1 MNYYEILQV
10 EINASTTEIK
20 QAYRRLVKEFHPD
33 SNHKNANHDLIIILN
48 AAYEVLSD
56 EQNRHIYDQKL
67 SQQFANTVSYRQEKS
82 QTASTYYQQNR
93 QQQKQ
98 RDISQC
104 QWLKE
109 VYFPVNRLISEIIMP
124 LEIQIEHLSADVF
137 DDCLMLIFT
146 NYLNKCY
153 QNFTQARNILSSQPN
168 PSLYAGIAA
177 NLYYG
182 LNHINDG
189 IEELERFTIT
199 YDDYYLHTGR
209 ELFNLADDINQSAS
223 EMVEKFI

>member
-10 EINASTTEIK
+10 EISASATEIK

-33 SNHKNANHDLIIILN
+33 SNHKNAHHDLIIKLN

-67 SQQFANTVSYRQEKS
+67 TQQFANTVNYRQDRS
-82 QTASTYYQQNR
+82 HSASAYYQQKK

-98 RDISQC
+98 RDFSQF

-109 VYFPVNRLISEIIMP
+109 VYFPINHLISEIIIP
-124 LEIQIEHLSADVF
+124 LEREVEELSADVF
-137 DDCLMLIFT
+137 DDHLMLIFT
-146 NYLNKCY
+146 QYLSNCY
-153 QNFTQARNILSSQPN
+153 QDLTKARRILTSQPN

-182 LNHINDG
+182 LNHISDG

-209 ELFNLADDINQSAS
+209 ELFNLAKEINQSAAQ
-223 EMVEKFI
+223 MMEKFI

>member
-1 MNYYEILQV
+1 MNYYEILQI
-10 EINASTTEIK
+10 EINASATEIK

-33 SNHKNANHDLIIILN
+33 SNHKNANHDLIIKLN

-56 EQNRHIYDQKL
+56 AKNRHIYDQKL
-67 SQQFANTVSYRQEKS
+67 NQQFVNAVNYRQNNSENIS
-82 QTASTYYQQNR
+82 AYYQQNR

-98 RDISQC
+98 RDFSQF

-109 VYFPVNRLISEIIMP
+109 IYLPVNYLISKIILP
-124 LEIQIEHLSADVF
+124 LEKEIEDLSADVF
-137 DDCLMLIFT
+137 DDNLMLIFT
-146 NYLNKCY
+146 NYLNNCY
-153 QNFTQARNILSSQPN
+153 QDFNKARNILASQPN

-182 LNHINDG
+182 LNHISDG

-209 ELFNLADDINQSAS
+209 ELFNLAEEINQEAAQMM
-223 EMVEKFI
+223 ERFI